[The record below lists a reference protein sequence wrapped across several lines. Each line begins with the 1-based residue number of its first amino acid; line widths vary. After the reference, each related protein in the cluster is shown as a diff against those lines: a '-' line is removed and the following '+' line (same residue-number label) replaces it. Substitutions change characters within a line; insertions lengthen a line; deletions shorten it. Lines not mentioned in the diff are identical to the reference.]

1 MMWPE
6 CKMVHGK
13 PRHSQSQ
20 GSVERANRD
29 IEAILAC
36 WMKDNNSTQWSQ
48 GLRFVQWKKNTR
60 FHSGIGRTPYEAMY
74 GQKARLGV
82 DANSVPEEVLDGMQ
96 TEEQLAEALGVVN
109 EVTDTEEEETG
120 VEKQE
125 EASAVINCISCGKR
139 YFGLNVCN
147 VCENPCHSNTPCS
160 MRNND
165 ADESVLCSI
174 CSRSQS
180 IHTEQM
186 KSNIEQQKQAQKMID
201 NSVKRFQPAKVGE
214 TVMVPV
220 PLVDRGRAEFPNVK
234 AVVFQALDNGT
245 YKLGTKHGLLKQ
257 VYTRNQFTPCLEKFL
272 SLDDVVQ
279 EREVSLREV
288 AIAESMGQGQ
298 GFAKCSCTKSC
309 MTRRCKCLKNS
320 VLCNSRCKC
329 SASCSNKV
337 DTQIH

>member
-82 DANSVPEEVLDGMQ
+82 DQNSVPEEVLDGMQ

-120 VEKQE
+120 VKKQE
-125 EASAVINCISCGKR
+125 EASAVINC
-139 YFGLNVCN
+139 V
-147 VCENPCHSNTPCS
+147 
-160 MRNND
+160 
-165 ADESVLCSI
+165 
-174 CSRSQS
+174 
-180 IHTEQM
+180 
-186 KSNIEQQKQAQKMID
+186 
-201 NSVKRFQPAKVGE
+201 
-214 TVMVPV
+214 
-220 PLVDRGRAEFPNVK
+220 
-234 AVVFQALDNGT
+234 
-245 YKLGTKHGLLKQ
+245 
-257 VYTRNQFTPCLEKFL
+257 
-272 SLDDVVQ
+272 
-279 EREVSLREV
+279 
-288 AIAESMGQGQ
+288 
-298 GFAKCSCTKSC
+298 
-309 MTRRCKCLKNS
+309 
-320 VLCNSRCKC
+320 
-329 SASCSNKV
+329 
-337 DTQIH
+337 